1 MSEKEEVSVS
11 QRKQEPFEGA
21 GFAEAEG
28 GAGILENGLFRG
40 RGRRGWKV
48 SLYLEN

>member
-28 GAGILENGLFRG
+28 GAGILENGLLEAEGGGAG
-40 RGRRGWKV
+40 R
-48 SLYLEN
+48 